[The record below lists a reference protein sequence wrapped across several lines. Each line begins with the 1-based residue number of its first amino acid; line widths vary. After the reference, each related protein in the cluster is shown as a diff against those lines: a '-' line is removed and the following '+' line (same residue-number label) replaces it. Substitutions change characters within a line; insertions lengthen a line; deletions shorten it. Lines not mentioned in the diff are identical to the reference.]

1 MTTPNPMNHQPQPP
15 TQPPPMPQYAPPQ
28 NITVNV
34 QDRKR
39 VNHWLHFILTCC
51 TLGVWL
57 PVWAIQSIR
66 HS

>member
-1 MTTPNPMNHQPQPP
+1 MTTPNPMNPQ
-15 TQPPPMPQYAPPQ
+15 TQPHLPQQ